1 MAADKTSVNIT
12 YYDQRGNKG
21 MKAITDINPN
31 ASNAEIKDFANG
43 LNALTTNTVASLEK
57 IERTNIT
64 AATGKPK
71 VTLAIQPELDE
82 FKGSFTEQVSDTAA
96 KSTVQTTI
104 TTALTM
110 IGTNGDKLSVND
122 HAYIAMA
129 YVPEGAS
136 ETKLKFVADMTK
148 TTGTPV
154 AQAIMD
160 IVFAETDT
168 TAETTYR
175 LTVIRGDTPQLTQ
188 VTLEQL

>member
-1 MAADKTSVNIT
+1 MATNLLIETVDETTGKKFQKVV
-12 YYDQRGNKG
+12 
-21 MKAITDINPN
+21 TDINPN
-31 ASNAEIKDFANG
+31 ATNAQLKDFATG
-43 LNALTTNTVASLEK
+43 LNALTTDTVTSIEK
-57 IERTNIT
+57 VERTNIT

-96 KSTVQTTI
+96 KSTVPTTI
-104 TTALTM
+104 TTALTL
-110 IGTNGDKLSVND
+110 IGNNDDELSVND